1 MWQIL
6 TIILGSGVVSALTSH
21 FLAAKAAEKNF
32 RREKLEQLYLAAE
45 KYIQDSVKNAAFYRR
60 TGPIPENESAD
71 FEERRKD
78 HDRLYHT
85 CNMLTNLYF
94 PHLFPALVTFAEYW
108 EKFVFRTTGVSEE
121 DLQRSGAK
129 FVALIVVTAENLN
142 KPWYL
147 TLKNR
152 LSLPLPWFG
161 RRR

>member
-1 MWQIL
+1 L
-6 TIILGSGVVSALTSH
+6 CSSVVGVGVAVGVGVGVGVRFFSSP
-21 FLAAKAAEKNF
+21 K
-32 RREKLEQLYLAAE
+32 
-45 KYIQDSVKNAAFYRR
+45 
-60 TGPIPENESAD
+60 
-71 FEERRKD
+71 

-85 CNMLTNLYF
+85 CNLLTNLYF
-94 PHLFPALVTFAEYW
+94 PHLRPALVTFAEYR